1 MMYVRSNP
9 DVSEKVLGARDA
21 SSIPVTE
28 AALAFAAGW
37 KALPEAEREEYQE
50 AYRKEKEVYERE
62 LAEWKAKN
70 AATGEAGATEAAAKA
85 SAEPLQKE
93 VTAEP

>member
-1 MMYVRSNP
+1 MRSNP

-21 SSIPVTE
+21 GSIPVTE
-28 AALAFAAGW
+28 AAIALASGW
-37 KALPEAEREEYQE
+37 KSLPEAEREEYQE

-62 LAEWKAKN
+62 LADWKAK
-70 AATGEAGATEAAAKA
+70 AATGEAGATDAAAKA